1 MSPYTV
7 LVCGSRYWDNI
18 TATRAVVGQLE
29 PLLLAHEDLR
39 LIDGKATGIDTI
51 AHVWANMMGLE
62 DDRHRCFPVNWKKY
76 QRGTEAWKLAGPT
89 RNAKMAAE
97 RPDEVLAFHSNL
109 NLDKGGTSGMI
120 LMALQCGI
128 PVKLFIDGSGRP
140 TQTPE
145 LTDFSDWRRS
155 STERLL
161 LRAGARVQHT
171 VK

>member
-7 LVCGSRYWDNI
+7 LVSGCRYWDNI

-29 PLLLAHEDLR
+29 PLLLAHEELR
-39 LIDGKATGIDTI
+39 IIDGKATGIDTI

-62 DDRHRCFPVNWKKY
+62 GDRHRCFPVDWKKY

-89 RNAKMAAE
+89 RNAKMAAK
-97 RPDEVLAFHSNL
+97 RPDEVLAFHQNFDL
-109 NLDKGGTSGMI
+109 HKGGTSGMV

-128 PVKLFIDGSGRP
+128 PVKLFVDDSGSPVP
-140 TQTPE
+140 TPG
-145 LTDFSDWRRS
+145 LKDFSDWRRS

-161 LRAGARVQHT
+161 TKAGAF
-171 VK
+171 VKHNIK